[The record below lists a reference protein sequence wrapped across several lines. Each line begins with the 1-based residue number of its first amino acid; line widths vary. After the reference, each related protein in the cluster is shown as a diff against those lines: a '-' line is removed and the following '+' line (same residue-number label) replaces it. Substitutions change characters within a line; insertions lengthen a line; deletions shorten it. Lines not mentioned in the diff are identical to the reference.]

1 MLARIQAGSV
11 SCFSGLSLFNLLVS
25 PSDVS
30 RTPSEQKP
38 AMWRIDLSRA
48 TTLCMRPPSGRVVVH
63 KNSDAVLYSLAER
76 PQSAR
81 WTTKRDA
88 PPGGSLYEPTA
99 HPPDFLTTAT
109 RLCAVMFHRAPRT
122 RILYGF
128 VIGAGFATNPRRWL
142 AVSQVPAICPAESMA
157 QAMVLSAPGQS
168 S

>member
-11 SCFSGLSLFNLLVS
+11 SCFSGLSLFKLLVS

-48 TTLCMRPPSGRVVVH
+48 TALCMRPPSGRVVVH

-88 PPGGSLYEPTA
+88 PARNNSVG
-99 HPPDFLTTAT
+99 
-109 RLCAVMFHRAPRT
+109 M
-122 RILYGF
+122 
-128 VIGAGFATNPRRWL
+128 AG
-142 AVSQVPAICPAESMA
+142 VPSKLEKAAAYST
-157 QAMVLSAPGQS
+157 QG
-168 S
+168 